1 MDVRTSDAAV
11 WEHALAIFGSA
22 SKAESWFHTP
32 LAELHDRTP
41 ETVLRIEGSGPIET
55 ILGRIEYGVFN

>member
-1 MDVRTSDAAV
+1 MDVRTTDAAV
-11 WEHALAIFGSA
+11 WEHALVIFGSA
-22 SKAESWFHTP
+22 AKAEGWFHTP

-41 ETVLRIEGSGPIET
+41 EKVLLTEGSEPIET